1 MAKSSR
7 ENNNFAGSFSKISG
21 KKSVV
26 RRFWNFLWYDDSW
39 LSILAFLVVSSIF
52 IRFIAYPVLGVFLGS
67 SQPIVAVISS
77 SMVHSTNNFDDWW
90 NSSLCKEKFSDKY
103 NFQKDFY
110 SSFNISK
117 EDFENF
123 NLKNGFSKG
132 DVMVLASP
140 KNIKVGDVIVAD
152 NGGVTPY
159 PVIHRVIKIGVDS
172 VTTNGDNNHCE
183 IWYFEENISRDK
195 IIGRAWLWIPYIGW
209 VKVGAVWL
217 LSVIGGVF

>member
-1 MAKSSR
+1 MVKSR
-7 ENNNFAGSFSKISG
+7 KENADSTAGSNKVSG

-26 RRFWNFLWYDDSW
+26 RRFWNFLWYDDSL

-52 IRFIAYPVLGVFLGS
+52 IRFIAYPVLGVLLGS

-90 NSSLCKEKFSDKY
+90 NSTLCKEKFSDKY
-103 NFQKDFY
+103 KFQRDFY
-110 SSFNISK
+110 SSFNISR

-123 NLKNGFSKG
+123 DLKNGFSKG
-132 DVMVLASP
+132 DVMILTSP
-140 KNIKVGDVIVAD
+140 KNINVGDIIVAD
-152 NGGVTPY
+152 NGGITPY
-159 PVIHRVIKIGVDS
+159 PVIHRVVRVGVNS
-172 VTTNGDNNHCE
+172 VTTAGDNNRCE
-183 IWYFEENISRDK
+183 IWPFEESISRDR
-195 IIGRAWLWIPYIGW
+195 IIGKAWLWIPYLGW